1 MKIRVRFAPSPTGPL
16 HIGGLRTALFN
27 YLIAKKSGGK
37 FILRIEDTDSKRTV
51 DGAEKHIIDSLE
63 WLGLDFDE
71 GPIRQS
77 NRSKLYKKQVDKL
90 LKQGNAYYAF
100 DSQEDLDG
108 AREAGGKDFK
118 YNVKTRMG
126 LNNSFTVSEQEIKK
140 RVKVINDPAAI
151 RNVSEKLFSTKYQKF
166 MPDTIFS
173 QNIDE
178 IRKFFKKHKKVIV
191 KPINSYSGNN
201 IHLFTKFNL
210 KFFQKFIKKHNHIMC
225 QKYLPKIKEGD
236 KRVFLIN
243 GKVRGA
249 ISRIPKKGSFLSNLS
264 KGAKPI
270 NVKLTNKEMKISK
283 LISKD
288 LKKDKIFFAGIDFI
302 DEQLNG
308 DINVTSPTG
317 LKTFYD
323 LSKINLASTFW
334 KELKA

>member
-1 MKIRVRFAPSPTGPL
+1 MAWQKKNYKIFYYDPKDLSIINFKV
-16 HIGGLRTALFN
+16 
-27 YLIAKKSGGK
+27 IAKGFFVK
-37 FILRIEDTDSKRTV
+37 FDYRKKKFFEILKKQKIELIKC
-51 DGAEKHIIDSLE
+51 KYL
-63 WLGLDFDE
+63 L
-71 GPIRQS
+71 IRQDPPFNLEYICS
-77 NRSKLYKKQVDKL
+77 TLILDK
-90 LKQGNAYYAF
+90 
-100 DSQEDLDG
+100 
-108 AREAGGKDFK
+108 
-118 YNVKTRMG
+118 
-126 LNNSFTVSEQEIKK
+126 IKK
-140 RVKVINDPAAI
+140 RVEIINDPTAI

-178 IRKFFKKHKKVIV
+178 IRRFFKKHKKVIV

-201 IHLFTKFNL
+201 INLLTKFNL

-225 QKYLPKIKEGD
+225 QKYLPKIKKGD

-243 GKVRGA
+243 GKVCGA

-270 NVKLTNKEMKISK
+270 NVKLTDKEMKISK